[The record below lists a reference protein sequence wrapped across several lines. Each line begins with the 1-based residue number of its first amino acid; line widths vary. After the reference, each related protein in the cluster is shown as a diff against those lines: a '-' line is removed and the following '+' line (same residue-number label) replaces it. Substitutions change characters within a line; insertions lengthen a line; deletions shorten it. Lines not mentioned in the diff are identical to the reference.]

1 METAERKRLT
11 TRTIVLTGLL
21 ASLTIVLATT
31 PIGLIPIP
39 NASGAMTTVHLPVI
53 VGGIALGPIAG
64 SLLGLVLGLFTLRF
78 APWFVVIPARLFIG
92 PVAYFVYRS
101 IPNRTA
107 GAALAAVAGTL
118 ANTVGVLGAAV
129 TAKLMP
135 LNAALGVAALNGTL
149 EVILAVVVVTPVIR
163 ALTGAKLI

>member
-1 METAERKRLT
+1 MKTAERKRLS

-21 ASLTIVLATT
+21 ASLTIILSTT

-78 APWFVVIPARLFIG
+78 APWFVVIPARLLIG
-92 PVAYFVYRS
+92 PIAYLVYRA
-101 IPNRTA
+101 IPNGTA

-118 ANTVGVLGAAV
+118 TNTVGVLGMAV
-129 TAKLMP
+129 LAKLMP
-135 LNAALGVAALNGTL
+135 LKAALGVAALNGTL
-149 EVILAVVVVTPVIR
+149 EIVLAVAVVTPVVR
-163 ALTGAKLI
+163 ALGRARLI

>member
-64 SLLGLVLGLFTLRF
+64 SLLGLILGLFTLRF
-78 APWFVVIPARLFIG
+78 APWFVVIPARLLIG
-92 PVAYFVYRS
+92 PVAYLVYRS

-118 ANTVGVLGAAV
+118 ANTIGVLGAAV
-129 TAKLMP
+129 VAKLMP
-135 LNAALGVAALNGTL
+135 LSAALGVAALNGTL

-163 ALTGAKLI
+163 ALIGAKLI

>member
-21 ASLTIVLATT
+21 ASLTIVLSTT

-53 VGGIALGPIAG
+53 VGGIALGPVAG

-78 APWFVVIPARLFIG
+78 GPWFVVVPARLFIG
-92 PVAYFVYRS
+92 PVSYAIYRMT
-101 IPNRTA
+101 PNKIA
-107 GAALAAVAGTL
+107 GAALAALGGTL
-118 ANTVGVLGAAV
+118 TNTAGVLGMAV
-129 TAKLMP
+129 LAKLMP
-135 LNAALGVAALNGTL
+135 LKVALGVAALNGTL
-149 EVILAVVVVTPVIR
+149 EAILAVVVVTPVVR
-163 ALTGAKLI
+163 ALTRAKLI